1 MFSYIQYF
9 PLTHKYGMMK
19 ITDKIDINDSFFEI
33 ANLKNNCIIFIHNF
47 EKIRRFI
54 SQDCFECKCQA
65 PISNQL
71 QQDFPCGAVDKNLPP
86 NARDVSSIPGPG
98 RFHKPWTN

>member
-33 ANLKNNCIIFIHNF
+33 ANLKNNCIVFII
-47 EKIRRFI
+47 EDDWRY
-54 SQDCFECKCQA
+54 C
-65 PISNQL
+65 
-71 QQDFPCGAVDKNLPP
+71 NL
-86 NARDVSSIPGPG
+86 NEYTKKLI
-98 RFHKPWTN
+98 NIC